1 MKEDDTATTSTER
14 DEMSGSGGDDLS
26 TSGERHVLCDPNDE
40 GTPVGFRAQRQTPLR
55 TCFFPTKTLC
65 SPSPTASASFCP
77 Y

>member
-14 DEMSGSGGDDLS
+14 DEMSGSGGDDL

-65 SPSPTASASFCP
+65 SPSPTASASFVP